1 MESQNI
7 PSEELITNNNKLI
20 SAVNDDQD
28 KNQKLPS
35 TLNEKSDTNSSD
47 GKKKKNESFEEEDE
61 AILYND
67 DDEENEIIDEYE
79 LMEDKKLRA
88 MDDIKNMEERIKNN
102 EKKIEELKNNL
113 TILKEEKNKKQN
125 DIMNLLSNKESLEE
139 IYKNQ
144 LYSLNNINNNSSV
157 SNNFNENT
165 TLANDINNLN
175 NLMNDNSVIGL
186 NSNHNIT
193 ILDNEILNTDEEN
206 FKIELKEIKE
216 SEKDKFIEQVINMFE
231 DIFKKK
237 DENINKSITNII
249 KNSYELFINNNE
261 ENNDENNNEISVMNF
276 FGKISLFIWNQNTS
290 KYTESKINLLLRYLL
305 KINYINTKLTK
316 YLKFVN
322 KKYKEK
328 KRQILD
334 LIDSLEK
341 KNLSLKEKIA
351 RLENKLKEYEE
362 KKNII

>member
-113 TILKEEKNKKQN
+113 TVLKEEKNKKQN
-125 DIMNLLSNKESLEE
+125 DIMNLLSNKESFGILKGTKTHHNNFFNPPKISQSNEELDNLEL
-139 IYKNQ
+139 Q
-144 LYSLNNINNNSSV
+144 HSSGDNNNAK
-157 SNNFNENT
+157 N
-165 TLANDINNLN
+165 
-175 NLMNDNSVIGL
+175 
-186 NSNHNIT
+186 
-193 ILDNEILNTDEEN
+193 
-206 FKIELKEIKE
+206 KI
-216 SEKDKFIEQVINMFE
+216 D
-231 DIFKKK
+231 
-237 DENINKSITNII
+237 
-249 KNSYELFINNNE
+249 
-261 ENNDENNNEISVMNF
+261 
-276 FGKISLFIWNQNTS
+276 
-290 KYTESKINLLLRYLL
+290 
-305 KINYINTKLTK
+305 LT
-316 YLKFVN
+316 N
-322 KKYKEK
+322 KK
-328 KRQILD
+328 
-334 LIDSLEK
+334 
-341 KNLSLKEKIA
+341 N
-351 RLENKLKEYEE
+351 NGKLF
-362 KKNII
+362 